1 MMEMVIVV
9 PTRNRAQIAK
19 NAIRSVLDE
28 HLDGVQVM
36 VSDNSTSEREREELA
51 AFCEALNDSRLRYVR
66 PPESLAMPAHW
77 EWAIEEALAFY
88 DANHFSYLTD
98 RMMFKTGGLKEV
110 LDVATRYPNKV
121 ISYNHDRI
129 VDHVRPIH
137 VDHYPST
144 AKLWE
149 VPTERLS
156 WLVSQGA
163 LHHGLPRMLNCV
175 VPRAVFDRFK
185 TRFGNVFA
193 SIAPDFN
200 FCFRCLDLE
209 ESILFFD
216 KSPMFHYALNRS
228 NGASVSRGEMTA
240 DNADFTANLPV
251 DNSNRN
257 YATPIPQLNTAV
269 NAVFNEYLIYK
280 QETMS
285 PRFFDIDFEKYLEIN
300 AVEITEVSDPRL
312 KAEMHSLLEQYGYR
326 ESAPSPPADE
336 NRQNLLKRARSFIG
350 RLKTPPASPMIEF
363 TDLDDAIDYVRNSS
377 RSTPQSPDAVRELL
391 HAREL
396 PLQ

>member
-1 MMEMVIVV
+1 MIDAVIVV
-9 PTRNRAQIAK
+9 PTRNRAQLAR

-28 HLDGVQVM
+28 RVDGVQIM
-36 VSDNSTSEREREELA
+36 VSDNSTSETDREDLA
-51 AFCEALNDSRLRYVR
+51 QYCSTLNDSRLRYVR
-66 PPESLAMPAHW
+66 PPESLPMPEHW

-88 DANHFSYLTD
+88 DKAGHFTYLTD
-98 RMMFKTGGLKEV
+98 RMMFKSGGLKEV
-110 LDVATRYPNKV
+110 LDVAARYPDKV
-121 ISYNHDRI
+121 VSYNQDRI

-156 WLVSQGA
+156 WLVSQAA
-163 LHHGLPRMLNCV
+163 LHHGLPRMLNCI
-175 VPRAVFDRFK
+175 VPRAVFDRLRA
-185 TRFGNVFA
+185 RFGNVFA

-200 FCFRCLDLE
+200 FCFRCLDIE
-209 ESILFFD
+209 ESILFLD

-228 NGASVSRGEMTA
+228 NGASVSRGEMTP

-251 DNSNRN
+251 DNSVRN

-269 NAVFNEYLIYK
+269 NAVFNEYLLYK
-280 QETMS
+280 QETAS
-285 PRFFDIDFEKYLEIN
+285 PRFFDIDFQKYLELN
-300 AVEITEVSDPRL
+300 AVEMTEVSDPRL
-312 KAEMHSLLEQYGYR
+312 KAEMHGLLEKHGYR
-326 ESAPSPPADE
+326 ETAVASPPAD
-336 NRQNLLKRARSFIG
+336 QNWLRRARSFIG
-350 RLKTPPASPMIEF
+350 RLKPPAAAPCPEF
-363 TDLDDAIDYVRNSS
+363 VELNDAIEYVRNSS
-377 RSTPQSPDAVRELL
+377 RSTPQSPSAVRALL

>member
-1 MMEMVIVV
+1 MKIVIVI
-9 PTRNRAQIAK
+9 PTRNRAQIAE
-19 NAIRSVLDE
+19 NAIRSVIDE
-28 HLDGVQVM
+28 VVDGVQLM
-36 VSDNSTSEREREELA
+36 VSDNSTSETDREELA
-51 AFCEALNDSRLRYVR
+51 RFCATLDESRVRYVE
-66 PPESLAMPAHW
+66 PPESMAMTAHW
-77 EWAIEEALAFY
+77 EWAIEEALSFY
-88 DANHFSYLTD
+88 DADHFTYLTD

-110 LDVATRYPNKV
+110 LDVVARYPNKV
-121 ISYNHDRI
+121 VSYNQDRI
-129 VDHVRPIH
+129 VDHVTPIH

-149 VPTERLS
+149 VPSERLS
-156 WLVSQGA
+156 WLVSQSA
-163 LHHGLPRMLNCV
+163 LHHGLPRMLNCI
-175 VPRAVFDRFK
+175 VPRAVFDRF
-185 TRFGNVFA
+185 RAHFGNVFA

-251 DNSNRN
+251 DNSIRN

-280 QETMS
+280 RDTMS
-285 PRFFDIDFEKYLEIN
+285 ARFFDIDLQKYLELN
-300 AVEITEVSDPRL
+300 AVEITEVSDPQL
-312 KAEMHSLLEQYGYR
+312 KAEMLGLLEKHGYR
-326 ESAPSPPADE
+326 ERASSPPD
-336 NRQNLLKRARSFIG
+336 QTWLKRARSFIG
-350 RLKTPPASPMIEF
+350 RLKSSASPGSVTEFVELDEAIEY
-363 TDLDDAIDYVRNSS
+363 ARNST
-377 RSTPQSPDAVRELL
+377 RRTPQSPDAVRDLL

-396 PLQ
+396 PIQ